1 MSRNDIMAFIGA
13 NARGFHDAMSRVR
26 SDTKATANNAQ
37 REFQQ
42 LSAGLNRSMS
52 MVKGALAGIGIG
64 LSIQGVKEIISD
76 IGSIETAAK
85 RAGMSIKSFQQMKY
99 VAESNHIEVNAMA
112 DAFRELNLRAN
123 EYAQTG
129 KGSGAEAFAQ
139 LGMSPEEVKKRL
151 KDPAD
156 FMLEIID
163 RTRRL
168 KDTAAGIRIFDE
180 ILGGQGGEQFVSL
193 IEQGR
198 DQLTETIKEG
208 EELGRVLSDDV
219 VKAAADVDR
228 KFQDIAS
235 TVSSTLKGA
244 IVDAYQALQVFIS
257 SFSAMEER
265 SSEALRAN
273 QQQLETRRKQL
284 HEQKGSGED
293 YVLSWIGKDATTELV
308 EVDKQLKSIN
318 DELER
323 RKKLT
328 AITDTSIP
336 PPVTPYVLPKDDKN
350 NGKGGSR
357 SAKINDAEREKKA
370 IDALIASLE
379 EELALVGLSDEARDK
394 EIALRR
400 AGASATDEQ
409 RDQIVSLIEA
419 RYREQKA
426 VEAVEEQLRR
436 NADAALDLADISMS
450 MIDTIIDGSFSAKD
464 ALSGLLR
471 QMSQALLLGQGPLAN
486 LFGMTPQSS
495 GLGGLFGMAF
505 GGPRASGGSVTPG
518 NLYRVNEKGEEFF
531 SPGTHG
537 RIIPND
543 GMSGSTGSPQNIRIS
558 VDVSGAKGNQEIQEM
573 VNIGVSKGIEKFTK
587 SPSFS
592 TIVGGAVGQARSR
605 NFLGR

>member
-1 MSRNDIMAFIGA
+1 
-13 NARGFHDAMSRVR
+13 
-26 SDTKATANNAQ
+26 
-37 REFQQ
+37 
-42 LSAGLNRSMS
+42 

-76 IGSIETAAK
+76 IGSIETSAK

-129 KGSGAEAFAQ
+129 KGSGADAFAQ

-151 KDPAD
+151 KDPSD

-180 ILGGQGGEQFVSL
+180 IMGGQGGEQFVSL

-198 DQLTETIKEG
+198 EKLTETIKEG

-228 KFQDIAS
+228 KFQELAT
-235 TVSSTLKGA
+235 TVSSGLKGA

-284 HEQKGSGED
+284 EVQKGTWED
-293 YVLSWIGKDATTELV
+293 TGLSWIGKDATTELV

-328 AITDTSIP
+328 GITNTTIP
-336 PPVTPYVLPKDDKN
+336 PAITPYVPPKDN
-350 NGKGGSR
+350 NGGRGGSR
-357 SAKINDAEREKKA
+357 SAKITDAEREKKA
-370 IDALIASLE
+370 IAALISSLE
-379 EELALVGLSDEARDK
+379 EELVLVGLSDEARDK

-436 NADAALDLADISMS
+436 NADAALDLADISMG

-464 ALSGLLR
+464 ALAGLLR

-486 LFGMTPQSS
+486 LFGMSPQSS

-537 RIIPND
+537 RIIPHD
-543 GMSGSTGSPQNIRIS
+543 GMSGGGISAPVSIMIDATGA
-558 VDVSGAKGNQEIQEM
+558 DAAALAKVQTQLKDLKDELPYRVTAAVRKAQQSN
-573 VNIGVSKGIEKFTK
+573 VKF
-587 SPSFS
+587 
-592 TIVGGAVGQARSR
+592 
-605 NFLGR
+605 

>member
-13 NARGFHDAMSRVR
+13 NARGFHDAMTRVR
-26 SDTKATANNAQ
+26 GDTKATAKNAQ
-37 REFQQ
+37 REFSD
-42 LSAGLNRSMS
+42 LSAGFNRSMS
-52 MVKGALAGIGIG
+52 LVKGALAGLGIG
-64 LSIQGVKEIISD
+64 LSIQGVKQVISD
-76 IGSIETAAK
+76 IGNIETAAK
-85 RAGMSIKSFQQMKY
+85 RAGMTIKSFQQMKY
-99 VAESNHIEVNAMA
+99 VAETNRIEVDAMA

-180 ILGGQGGEQFVSL
+180 IMGGQGGEQFVSL

-198 DQLTETIKEG
+198 DKLTETIKEG

-219 VKAAADVDR
+219 VQAAADVDR
-228 KFQDIAS
+228 KFQEIS
-235 TVSSTLKGA
+235 NTVSGSLKGA
-244 IVDAYQALQVFIS
+244 IVDAYQALQVFVA

-284 HEQKGSGED
+284 QQQQGTRED
-293 YVLSWIGKDATTELV
+293 TVLSWIGKDAATEMA
-308 EVDKQLKSIN
+308 EVDKQLKTIN

-328 AITDTSIP
+328 AITDTNIP
-336 PPVTPYVLPKDDKN
+336 PPVTPYILPEDK
-350 NGKGGSR
+350 KKKTGGSR
-357 SAKINDAEREKKA
+357 SVKTTDAEREKKA
-370 IDALIASLE
+370 IDDLIASLE
-379 EELALVGLSDEARDK
+379 EELALVGLTDEARDK
-394 EIALRR
+394 EIALRK

-409 RDQIVSLIEA
+409 RNQITALIEA
-419 RYREQKA
+419 RYQEQKA

-436 NADAALDLADISMS
+436 NADAALDLADISMN
-450 MIDTIIDGSFSAKD
+450 MIDTIIDGSFSAKE
-464 ALSGLLR
+464 ALAGLLR
-471 QMSQALLLGQGPLAN
+471 QMAQALLMGQGPLAN
-486 LFGMTPQSS
+486 LFGISPQSS
-495 GLGGLFGMAF
+495 GLGGLFGMMF
-505 GGPRASGGSVTPG
+505 GGARAAGGSVTPG

-537 RIIPND
+537 RIIPHD
-543 GMSGSTGSPQNIRIS
+543 GAGGG
-558 VDVSGAKGNQEIQEM
+558 GAFSFAPVYQIDARGADQAAVARLEAGLNKTNQEM
-573 VNIGVSKGIEKFTK
+573 
-587 SPSFS
+587 
-592 TIVGGAVGQARSR
+592 QARVIQTVREAQSK
-605 NFLGR
+605 FVKLG